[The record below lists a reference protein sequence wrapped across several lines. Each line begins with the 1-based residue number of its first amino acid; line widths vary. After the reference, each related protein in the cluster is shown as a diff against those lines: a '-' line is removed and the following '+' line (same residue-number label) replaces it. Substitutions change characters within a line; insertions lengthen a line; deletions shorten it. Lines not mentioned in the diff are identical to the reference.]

1 VRKMADVEDETKEQR
16 GASFADNFFAKD
28 ESGFSVEIVAAT
40 HVGKVRQRNEDH
52 FAVIRRT
59 RRCELLLSNLQ
70 EDAVNLVDGHAYG
83 LLVADGVG
91 GARHGDF
98 ASHLVLEATLHA
110 ADQASSWVMK
120 FKDFNAQEMRQRVD
134 AYVSKIQDEFHRHA
148 KIDPDKSQMGTT
160 LTGAYLLPP
169 HAIISHIGDS
179 RAYIQRQGKLKQ
191 VTRDHTLAQ
200 SLVDRGTAPQ
210 DAKAFANVLVNSI
223 DAVRDHIEADVV
235 HLEMETRDRLLLCSD
250 GLSDMVPEEQICDI
264 LKSEGLK
271 ECCDGL
277 VKAALE
283 NGGRDNITV
292 VLCELTEE

>member
-1 VRKMADVEDETKEQR
+1 MAGMEDETKEQR
-16 GASFADNFFAKD
+16 GVSYADNFFADD
-28 ESGFSVEIVAAT
+28 ESGFTVEIVAAT
-40 HVGKVRQRNEDH
+40 HVGRVRKRNEDH

-110 ADQASSWVMK
+110 ADLASSWVMK
-120 FKDFNAQEMRQRVD
+120 FKDFDAHEIRQRVD
-134 AYVSKIQDEFHRHA
+134 AYVSRIQDEFHRHA
-148 KIDPDKSQMGTT
+148 KLDPDKSQMGTT

-179 RAYIQRQGKLKQ
+179 RAYIRRQGKLKQ

-200 SLVDRGTAPQ
+200 SLIDRGADLT
-210 DAKAFANVLVNSI
+210 DAKAFGNVLVNSI
-223 DAVRDHIEADVV
+223 DAFRDHIEADVV
-235 HLEMETRDRLLLCSD
+235 HLEMEARDRLLLCSD
-250 GLSDMVPEEQICDI
+250 GLSDMVSEEQISSLLEVEC
-264 LKSEGLK
+264 LK

-277 VKAALE
+277 VNAALE
-283 NGGRDNITV
+283 NGGKDNITV
-292 VLCELTEE
+292 VLCELTTN